1 MCYSALILIFASA
14 VVAKAL
20 SLFRD
25 DLSGVFN
32 GLVFFV
38 LVISVV
44 GIVYEIK
51 KEIEEVKRRRTRKK
65 YL

>member
-1 MCYSALILIFASA
+1 MCYSALILIFAST
-14 VVAKAL
+14 VVAKTL

-32 GLVFFV
+32 GLIVFV
-38 LVISVV
+38 LAISAV
-44 GIVYEIK
+44 GIVYEIR
-51 KEIEEVKRRRTRKK
+51 KEKEEVKKRRTRIK